1 MNILIFGAD
10 GFIGSN
16 FLELLN
22 KKKYKFFSVHKSK
35 NFYVKKNK
43 IFMNLINKSHYENL
57 IQKGIKPGIIYNF
70 AWHKIKKLDKKN
82 SLINFNMNK
91 FIIDYANII
100 QCKKLIFTGSCFEY
114 GDISGTVKEN
124 VKIKKLSIF
133 GFYKRKIMTYSFKK
147 FKNITIW
154 TRLFYVYGNRQKNN
168 SLIPLI
174 LSHIKKKKVF
184 ICKRP
189 YDSLDYINVKD
200 VCKILLKCSKVNSSQ
215 VINISSN
222 NYVMNKDIIDL
233 FKKFYKEKFLYKFNN
248 KVKKNKKFKGE
259 NSKIKKL
266 GIKKFVSIKN
276 GVKKYINEN

>member
-70 AWHKIKKLDKKN
+70 AWHKI
-82 SLINFNMNK
+82 
-91 FIIDYANII
+91 
-100 QCKKLIFTGSCFEY
+100 KKLIFTGSCFEY